1 MKSVSNIALEYTTTS
16 NEQKQRELLLLLVS
30 YFLTLYDMEKEN
42 FADELGISSEFV
54 EDAQIK
60 FDYMKKIELT
70 LQNMRET
77 VQSEKDKD
85 SEALTALYFNR
96 ILNTDGKKAKELA
109 QIETAKH
116 LTRLD
121 RSKKIRKRWKAFS
134 GCCVVCRAM
143 DGVTVALDEPF
154 MYQGQVVELSSGER
168 YINNYAAMDT
178 PNAHPNDKCS
188 IEFIIE

>member
-1 MKSVSNIALEYTTTS
+1 MKSLSNIALEYTTTS
-16 NEQKQRELLLLLVS
+16 NEQKQRELFLLLVS

-77 VQSEKDKD
+77 VQSEKGKD

-96 ILNTDGKKAKELA
+96 ILNTDGKKA
-109 QIETAKH
+109 
-116 LTRLD
+116 
-121 RSKKIRKRWKAFS
+121 
-134 GCCVVCRAM
+134 
-143 DGVTVALDEPF
+143 
-154 MYQGQVVELSSGER
+154 
-168 YINNYAAMDT
+168 
-178 PNAHPNDKCS
+178 
-188 IEFIIE
+188 

>member
-1 MKSVSNIALEYTTTS
+1 MKSVSNIALEYTTS

-96 ILNTDGKKAKELA
+96 ILNTDGK
-109 QIETAKH
+109 
-116 LTRLD
+116 
-121 RSKKIRKRWKAFS
+121 S
-134 GCCVVCRAM
+134 
-143 DGVTVALDEPF
+143 
-154 MYQGQVVELSSGER
+154 
-168 YINNYAAMDT
+168 
-178 PNAHPNDKCS
+178 
-188 IEFIIE
+188 

>member
-1 MKSVSNIALEYTTTS
+1 MKSVSNIALE
-16 NEQKQRELLLLLVS
+16 QRELLLLLVS

-134 GCCVVCRAM
+134 GCCDVCRAM

>member
-1 MKSVSNIALEYTTTS
+1 SVSNIALEYTTTS

-121 RSKKIRKRWKAFS
+121 R
-134 GCCVVCRAM
+134 
-143 DGVTVALDEPF
+143 
-154 MYQGQVVELSSGER
+154 
-168 YINNYAAMDT
+168 
-178 PNAHPNDKCS
+178 
-188 IEFIIE
+188 